1 MDRYS
6 KILVV
11 DDDLAMRE
19 MLTSMFN
26 EEGYEAQSAASADEA
41 IERSKDEEF
50 DAVLSDI
57 KMPGRS
63 GIELVAALRELR
75 PDTPVV
81 LMTAFGSINSA
92 VESMRA
98 GALDYVT
105 KPFEPEVV
113 LVAMERALERRALE
127 RENRQL
133 RRALDHT
140 SQLGDL
146 IGTSPAMRE
155 IFALI
160 RRVAHNR
167 SSVLIS
173 GGSGT
178 GKEVV
183 ARTIHFHGSRADKP
197 FVPINCTAIPEGLLE
212 SELFGHVR
220 GAFTGAHTTKRGL
233 FEQANGGTIFLD
245 EIGDMPPGL
254 QSKLLRVLQD
264 REVRPVGGTHTIP
277 VDVRIIAASNKD
289 LRELIENGSFREDL
303 FYRLNVIPL
312 HIPPLSDRPEDIPP
326 LVEAFLA
333 RHSGDSGDGAPRSVS
348 PAAMKALCGA
358 EWRGNGRELENLIE
372 RAVALT
378 DRSELQVEDLPLD
391 SSTQPATSGSIA
403 SRLRSAAVRQLTLEE
418 LQDMYIDEVMALHN
432 GNKVHAAAALGIDR
446 KTLYRRAERRARR
459 EAAGSEHGEPASA
472 MQAPDAAHVH

>member
-1 MDRYS
+1 MDS
-6 KILVV
+6 TCKILVV

-19 MLTSMFN
+19 MLTSMFS
-26 EEGYEAQSAASADEA
+26 EEGYEADCAASADEA
-41 IERSKDEEF
+41 IERSRDEEF

-63 GIELVAALRELR
+63 GIDLVAALRELR
-75 PDTPVV
+75 PETPVV
-81 LMTAFGSINSA
+81 LMTAFGTIDSA
-92 VESMRA
+92 VEAMRA

-113 LVAMERALERRALE
+113 LCAMERALERRALE
-127 RENRQL
+127 QENRQL
-133 RRALDHT
+133 RRALDQT

-146 IGTSPAMRE
+146 IGSSPAMRE
-155 IFALI
+155 IFALV

-167 SSVLIS
+167 SSVLIT

-220 GAFTGAHTTKRGL
+220 GAFTGAHTSKRGL
-233 FEQANGGTIFLD
+233 FETASGGTLFLD

-264 REVRPVGGTHTIP
+264 REIRPVGGNHTIP
-277 VDVRIIAASNKD
+277 VDVRVIAATNKE
-289 LRELIENGSFREDL
+289 LREEIERGAFREDL
-303 FYRLNVIPL
+303 YYRLNVIPI
-312 HIPPLSDRPEDIPP
+312 HIPPLAERPDDVPP
-326 LVEAFLA
+326 LVEAFLT
-333 RHSGDSGDGAPRSVS
+333 RHSDGARRSISSEAV
-348 PAAMKALCGA
+348 KALCNA
-358 EWRGNGRELENLIE
+358 EWRGNGRELENVIE
-372 RAVALT
+372 RALALT
-378 DRSELQVEDLPLD
+378 DREELQVADLPLEHVG
-391 SSTQPATSGSIA
+391 QASGS
-403 SRLRSAAVRQLTLEE
+403 SSVVDRLHSCAVRNLTLEE
-418 LQDMYIDEVMALHN
+418 LQDLYIDEVMSLHN

-459 EAAGSEHGEPASA
+459 EAAEHEHPTAS
-472 MQAPDAAHVH
+472 VG

>member
-1 MDRYS
+1 MNQYR
-6 KILVV
+6 KLLVV

-26 EEGYEAQSAASADEA
+26 EEGYDAHAAASADEA
-41 IERSKDEEF
+41 IERSRDEEF

-57 KMPGRS
+57 KMPGMS
-63 GIELVAALRELR
+63 GIEMVAALREIR
-75 PDTPVV
+75 SDTPVV
-81 LMTAFGSINSA
+81 LMTAFGTIDSA
-92 VESMRA
+92 VEAMRA

-113 LVAMERALERRALE
+113 LCSMERALERRALE
-127 RENRQL
+127 QENRQL
-133 RRALDHT
+133 RRALDQT

-155 IFALI
+155 IFALV

-167 SSVLIS
+167 SSVLIT

-220 GAFTGAHTTKRGL
+220 GAFTGAHTSKRGL
-233 FEQANGGTIFLD
+233 FETASGGTLFLD

-264 REVRPVGGTHTIP
+264 REIRPVGGTHTIS
-277 VDVRIIAASNKD
+277 VDVRVIAATNKD
-289 LRELIENGSFREDL
+289 LREEIANGSFREDL
-303 FYRLNVIPL
+303 YYRLNVIPI
-312 HIPPLSDRPEDIPP
+312 HIPPLAERPEDIPP
-326 LVEAFLA
+326 LVDAFLV
-333 RHSGDSGDGAPRSVS
+333 RHADGTPRGVS
-348 PAAMKALCGA
+348 SDGMKALCSA
-358 EWRGNGRELENLIE
+358 EWKGNGRELENVIE
-372 RAVALT
+372 RALALT
-378 DRSELQVEDLPLD
+378 DRLELQVEDLPLEHA
-391 SSTQPATSGSIA
+391 SQPSGAGSITD
-403 SRLRSAAVRQLTLEE
+403 RLHSCAVRRLTLEE
-418 LQDMYIDEVMALHN
+418 LQDLYIDEVMTLHN

-459 EAAGSEHGEPASA
+459 EAAEQEPLRAGESASA
-472 MQAPDAAHVH
+472 

>member
-1 MDRYS
+1 MNQYR

-26 EEGYEAQSAASADEA
+26 EEGYEAHAAESADA
-41 IERSKDEEF
+41 AVERSRDEEF

-57 KMPGRS
+57 KMPGMS
-63 GIELVAALRELR
+63 GIEMVAALREIR
-75 PDTPVV
+75 PETPVV
-81 LMTAFGSINSA
+81 LMTAFGTIDSA
-92 VESMRA
+92 VEAMRA

-113 LVAMERALERRALE
+113 LCSMERALERRALE
-127 RENRQL
+127 QENRQL
-133 RRALDHT
+133 RRALDQT

-155 IFALI
+155 IFALV

-167 SSVLIS
+167 SSVLIT

-220 GAFTGAHTTKRGL
+220 GAFTGAHTSKRGL
-233 FEQANGGTIFLD
+233 FETASGGTLFLD

-264 REVRPVGGTHTIP
+264 REIRPVGGTHTIP
-277 VDVRIIAASNKD
+277 VDVRVIAATNKD
-289 LRELIENGSFREDL
+289 LREEIAEGRFREDL
-303 FYRLNVIPL
+303 YYRLNVIPI
-312 HIPPLSDRPEDIPP
+312 HIPPLAERPEDIPP
-326 LVEAFLA
+326 LVDAFLT
-333 RHSGDSGDGAPRSVS
+333 RHSDGAPRGISS
-348 PAAMKALCGA
+348 DAMKVLCAA
-358 EWRGNGRELENLIE
+358 EWKGNGRELENVIE
-372 RAVALT
+372 RALALT
-378 DRSELQVEDLPLD
+378 DREELQVEDLPLEH
-391 SSTQPATSGSIA
+391 TGQPSGGGSIA
-403 SRLRSAAVRQLTLEE
+403 DRLHSCAVRKLTLEE
-418 LQDMYIDEVMALHN
+418 LQDLYIDEVMALHN

-459 EAAGSEHGEPASA
+459 EAAEHAQARAGESA
-472 MQAPDAAHVH
+472 TA